1 MIAGEKTRIPC
12 AMLALVLVVV
22 WTGLA
27 SAWDKKNRP
36 PAKVRVSGSGSSG
49 PFLGGVRYVR
59 GDDSCDWGAV
69 AGASR
74 GAIFCPKRGY
84 SFAVGMAP
92 FFSTLTGFTRVSSKG
107 GEGTFMQL
115 NGHLRLPPDNTFWE
129 FYSHVRMWDKVTVR
143 FNYRPWN
150 WSGTGHAGTDGNF
163 GGLALTRNDLINS
176 DLNIANFELGA
187 DYDVLFGRDLIIGPH
202 ADFHAIKWNQRVA
215 TMDGSSG
222 DYAATML
229 QPTIG
234 AHIRYEPLNTGYFS
248 WFSPYLEGRFN
259 WMSFNGL
266 ALSTWDVCAGVQP
279 PFSRNV
285 DGGVKIGY
293 RQWKFDGVRRR
304 LLADVLIEGPYLDFG
319 LRF

>member
-12 AMLALVLVVV
+12 ALLAVVLVVV

-27 SAWDKKNRP
+27 SAWDKKNRQP
-36 PAKVRVSGSGSSG
+36 VKVRVSGAGASGPFSSG
-49 PFLGGVRYVR
+49 PRYVSER
-59 GDDSCDWGAV
+59 DAYEWGAA

-84 SFAVGMAP
+84 SFAIGMVP

-115 NGHLRLPPDNTFWE
+115 NGHLRLPSENTFWE
-129 FYSHVRMWDKVTVR
+129 FYTHLRMWDKVSVR

-163 GGLALTRNDLINS
+163 AGLALTRGDAINS
-176 DLNIANFELGA
+176 DLSIANFELGA

-202 ADFHAIKWNQRVA
+202 ADFHIIKWNQRVA
-215 TMDGSSG
+215 KIDGTAS
-222 DYAATML
+222 DYASTLL
-229 QPTIG
+229 QPSIG

-248 WFSPYLEGRFN
+248 WFNPYLEGRFD

-266 ALSTWDVCAGVQP
+266 ALSTWDFGAGVAP

-285 DGGVKIGY
+285 DGGVKVGY
-293 RQWKFDGVRRR
+293 RQWKLDGIRKR
-304 LLADVLIEGPYLDFG
+304 LLSDVQVEGPFVDFN